1 MKALVKTQ
9 AGPGATLMEI
19 DNPRPKKEEVLI
31 KVKSVAIC
39 GTDIHFYDWDPTVS
53 NFSFQFPLLLGHE
66 YAGEILETGEN
77 VEGLSV
83 GDRVAVETH
92 IPCGKCYQCNIGN
105 YHNCQEM
112 DVVGITYPGAFAEY
126 ARVPAKVAFKLPA
139 EVSYEEGS
147 LFEPAGAAMHG
158 VDEAGISAGDLVVIL
173 GCGPIGLAAVQM
185 AQIAGSAQVL
195 AIDINDFRLDMARL
209 FGASTLNPL
218 RDDVVQRVSEIAG
231 RKGGADVILEVSGA
245 PAAFKFLFDLLR
257 REGKLVAIGLLSDPI
272 NVNVSKNIVLKGIEI
287 KGVFGRRIWETWEHL
302 ASLVEAKRINLSGII
317 THRFPLV
324 EYEEAF
330 RQVHGHAGK
339 VVLTP

>member
-1 MKALVKTQ
+1 MKALMKTNP
-9 AGPGATLMEI
+9 GPGASLMEI
-19 DNPRPKKEEVLI
+19 DIPRPKKEEVLI
-31 KVKSVAIC
+31 EVKSVAIC
-39 GTDIHFYDWDPTVS
+39 GTDIHFYDWDPAAA
-53 NFSFQFPLLLGHE
+53 NFPIQFPLILGHE
-66 YAGEILETGEN
+66 YAGEIVEVGGD

-83 GDRVAVETH
+83 SDRVAIETH
-92 IPCGKCYQCNIGN
+92 IPCGKCYQCGIGN
-105 YHNCQEM
+105 RHNCQKM
-112 DVVGITYPGAFAEY
+112 NLVGITYPGAFAKY
-126 ARVPAKVAFKLPA
+126 TTAPAKVIFKLPA

-147 LFEPAGAAMHG
+147 LFEPAGAAMRG
-158 VDEAGISAGDLVVIL
+158 IDEAGISAGDLVVIL

-185 AQIAGSAQVL
+185 ARITGSAQVL

-209 FGASTLNPL
+209 FGALTLNPL

-302 ASLVEAKRINLSGII
+302 SSLVEAKKISLSGII
-317 THRFPLV
+317 THRFPLT

-330 RQVHGHAGK
+330 RQVHDKAGK
-339 VVLTP
+339 VLLIP